1 MVSKKRYK
9 SITNHQIALF
19 ICQDLP
25 TFDEGVAWAN
35 AYALQ
40 KAEEGSSIFDAAYVK
55 TQPSWDYRV
64 GMAGISGSGRTEYK
78 QALKYGIHGLNV
90 ETCDRC
96 LILDKDFS
104 KTRTANVMTLGTET
118 YINFFRTYMAV
129 YDPKNKK
136 DYTPNL
142 PWVTE

>member
-1 MVSKKRYK
+1 
-9 SITNHQIALF
+9 
-19 ICQDLP
+19 
-25 TFDEGVAWAN
+25 
-35 AYALQ
+35 
-40 KAEEGSSIFDAAYVK
+40 
-55 TQPSWDYRV
+55 
-64 GMAGISGSGRTEYK
+64 MASISGSGGTEYK

-136 DYTPNL
+136 DYAPNL